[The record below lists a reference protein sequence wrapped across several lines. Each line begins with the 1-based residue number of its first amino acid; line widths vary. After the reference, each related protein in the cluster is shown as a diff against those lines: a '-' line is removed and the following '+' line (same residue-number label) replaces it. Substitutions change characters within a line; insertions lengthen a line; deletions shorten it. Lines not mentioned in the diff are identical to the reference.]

1 MAEKEEEEGPTTTSK
16 LDELIID
23 VRKKNRETQ
32 ASLILASQKLAALA
46 DKESDLY
53 KKEIAEIING
63 LTSTTNRIVED
74 IDNLYIFALGTS
86 EKLNLLSTIVCTL
99 PEVIQNEELVNGIL
113 KKLNNFDERIRK
125 LRESAG

>member
-1 MAEKEEEEGPTTTSK
+1 MAEKDKGPTTSK
-16 LDELIID
+16 LEELIVD

-32 ASLILASQKLAALA
+32 ASLILASQKLAALT
-46 DKESDLY
+46 DKESDPF

-63 LTSTTNRIVED
+63 LTSTTNRIVGD
-74 IDNLYIFALGTS
+74 IDNLYISALGTS

-99 PEVIQNEELVNGIL
+99 PEVIENEELVNGIL
-113 KKLNNFDERIRK
+113 KKLNNFDDRITK

>member
-1 MAEKEEEEGPTTTSK
+1 MAEKDKGPTTSK
-16 LDELIID
+16 LEELIVD

-46 DKESDLY
+46 DKESDPF

-63 LTSTTNRIVED
+63 LTSTTNRIVGD
-74 IDNLYIFALGTS
+74 LDNLYISALGTS

-113 KKLNNFDERIRK
+113 KKLNNFDDRITK

>member
-1 MAEKEEEEGPTTTSK
+1 MAEKEEEGPTTTSK

-23 VRKKNRETQ
+23 IRKKNRETQ
-32 ASLILASQKLAALA
+32 ASLILASQKLAAL
-46 DKESDLY
+46 DNKESDPF

-113 KKLNNFDERIRK
+113 KKLNNFDEKIRK
-125 LRESAG
+125 LRESPA

>member
-1 MAEKEEEEGPTTTSK
+1 MAEKDKGPTTSK
-16 LDELIID
+16 LEELIVDI
-23 VRKKNRETQ
+23 RKKNRETQ

-46 DKESDLY
+46 DKESDPF

-63 LTSTTNRIVED
+63 LTSTTNRIVGD
-74 IDNLYIFALGTS
+74 IDNLYISALGTS

-113 KKLNNFDERIRK
+113 KKLNNFDDRISK
-125 LRESAG
+125 IRESAG

>member
-1 MAEKEEEEGPTTTSK
+1 MAEKEEEGPTTSK

-23 VRKKNRETQ
+23 IRKKNRETQ
-32 ASLILASQKLAALA
+32 ASLILASQKLAAL
-46 DKESDLY
+46 DNKESDPF

-63 LTSTTNRIVED
+63 LTSTTNRIVGD
-74 IDNLYIFALGTS
+74 IDNLYISALGTS

-113 KKLNNFDERIRK
+113 KKLNNFDDRISK
-125 LRESAG
+125 IRESAG

>member
-1 MAEKEEEEGPTTTSK
+1 MVEKDKGPTTSK
-16 LDELIID
+16 LEELIVD

-46 DKESDLY
+46 EKESDPF

-63 LTSTTNRIVED
+63 LTSTTNRIVGD
-74 IDNLYIFALGTS
+74 IDNLYISALGTS

-113 KKLNNFDERIRK
+113 KKLNNFDDRITK